1 MMAPRHGQPADE
13 SDTLPP
19 GDRLRAHVIADRV
32 IEIIE
37 ERHGVEF
44 HMLAE
49 VARRQQQEETRRR
62 KFTEGAALTI
72 LAALL
77 AAAFGLA
84 TEILRHMAVLLGGG
98 K

>member
-1 MMAPRHGQPADE
+1 MAPRRDPPDGE

-19 GDRLRAHVIADRV
+19 GDRMRAHAIADRV

-44 HMLAE
+44 HILAE
-49 VARRQQQEETRRR
+49 VARKQQQEENRRR

-77 AAAFGLA
+77 AAAFGLVG
-84 TEILRHMAVLLGGG
+84 EILRHMGTLIAGGR
-98 K
+98 